1 MVIKRR
7 RFDTRTILIISLIIV
22 IIAAVYLLV
31 TNLPVEEKFLTPEL
45 VANNIQQYL
54 NKSIIVEGYY
64 EPDIEE
70 GSIVSKP
77 IDQLSGPPSSW
88 LRIDVSNLD
97 NETLPLFTD
106 VKYRFTG
113 IVKQLD
119 IGSSPSPI
127 YKLFVE
133 KVDRV

>member
-1 MVIKRR
+1 MVVKRR
-7 RFDTRTILIISLIIV
+7 RFETRTVLIVLSIILIII
-22 IIAAVYLLV
+22 AVYILI
-31 TNLPVEEKFLTPEL
+31 TNLPVNEEYLTPEV

-77 IDQLSGPPSSW
+77 IDQMSGPPTSW

-97 NETLPLFTD
+97 NASLPLFTD
-106 VKYRFTG
+106 VKYHFTG
-113 IVKQLD
+113 TVKQLD
-119 IGSSPSPI
+119 IGSSPTPV